1 VGPGLLSTSSSA
13 SSWVSSSPCSI
24 SASLLSAM
32 AVTAMPEGMLDGERV
47 GMAEVGIAEKRAGE
61 EEVGIAEVGIAEK
74 MAEMEEGLAGRQ
86 RAFVRKRTVM
96 RRIFMFGAVNVRFWE
111 VISSETGMTLL
122 EFQI

>member
-1 VGPGLLSTSSSA
+1 VSTSSST

-61 EEVGIAEVGIAEK
+61 EEVGIAEK

-96 RRIFMFGAVNVRFWE
+96 RRSFMFGAVNVRFWE
-111 VISSETGMTLL
+111 VISAETGMTLL
-122 EFQI
+122 GFQI